1 MQGWGTERERFT
13 DARVQRNTEP
23 SLELTPIPTP
33 EAASKSPGGDHGRVL
48 LDECLP
54 RWHFSESHSRL
65 VAAPPERVWDAL
77 IALRSSDVRLMQM
90 LMSARTLP
98 AVVTRRRYSL
108 ASAANARSL
117 LDAFLAGGF
126 LVLARDADE
135 IVIGGIG
142 RFWRPRGGGL
152 VRLPDPQQF
161 IHFAQPGFAK
171 AAVNFR
177 TLSDPSG
184 TLLTTQ
190 TRILTTDERA
200 RRMFG
205 RYWRII
211 RPGSGL
217 IRRDILAAAAA
228 RAEHAA

>member
-1 MQGWGTERERFT
+1 
-13 DARVQRNTEP
+13 
-23 SLELTPIPTP
+23 
-33 EAASKSPGGDHGRVL
+33 
-48 LDECLP
+48 
-54 RWHFSESHSRL
+54 
-65 VAAPPERVWDAL
+65 
-77 IALRSSDVRLMQM
+77 
-90 LMSARTLP
+90 
-98 AVVTRRRYSL
+98 
-108 ASAANARSL
+108 
-117 LDAFLAGGF
+117 
-126 LVLARDADE
+126 
-135 IVIGGIG
+135 
-142 RFWRPRGGGL
+142 